1 MNSGVLSYKEAGVDI
16 PKLDHFKKNIGKSIH
31 RTYGPEVLS
40 KIGGFGG
47 LFHLDRKK
55 YKDPVLVS
63 SVDGV
68 GTKLKVAAMMNR
80 HDTVG
85 IDIVSHCANDIVV
98 QGAKPLFFLDYIG
111 SGRLNPKVGN
121 AVIQGLVK
129 GCQIAGCALIGGE
142 TAEMPGMY
150 SGEDYDLVG
159 TIVGVVERKKI
170 IDGSKV
176 KAGDVILGLASNGLH
191 TNGYSLARK
200 IFFERMNWDVR
211 QEIPELGC
219 SIGDALLKPHTCY
232 SNAIL
237 KVYETLNIH
246 AISHLTGGG
255 FPGNIPRVLPAGLKA
270 KIHKGSWSILPIFQL
285 MQRLGNLPDEEMFRA
300 FNMGIG
306 IVIIIAK
313 KDIETA
319 QRLFKKTGFDS
330 RVIGEIVK
338 GKSGVEFVEKKG
350 IETR

>member
-1 MNSGVLSYKEAGVDI
+1 MNTITYQEAGVDI
-16 PKLDHFKKNIGKSIH
+16 PKLDQFKKGIRSSIH
-31 RTYGPEVLS
+31 QTYGPEVLS

-47 LFHLDRKK
+47 LFRLNKKK

-111 SGRLNPKVGN
+111 TGRLEPAVGD

-150 SGEDYDLVG
+150 EPGDYDLVG
-159 TIVGVVERKKI
+159 TIVGVVEKSKI

-176 KAGDVILGLASNGLH
+176 KAGDVLLGLPSNGLH
-191 TNGYSLARK
+191 TNGYSLARR
-200 IFFERMNWDVR
+200 IFFDSLGWNVDQV
-211 QEIPELGC
+211 IPELGE
-219 SIGDALLKPHTCY
+219 SLGNALLKPHTCY

-237 KVYETLNIH
+237 KVDRQVPIH
-246 AISHLTGGG
+246 ALSHLTGGG
-255 FPGNIPRVLPAGLKA
+255 FPGNIPRVLPKGCKA
-270 KIHKGSWSILPIFQL
+270 RVRKGTWKVLPIFEL
-285 MQRLGNLPDEEMFRA
+285 MQRHGNISDDEMHRT
-300 FNMGIG
+300 FNMGVG
-306 IVIIIAK
+306 MVVIVSPRDAMK
-313 KDIETA
+313 TQK
-319 QRLFKKTGFDS
+319 LFKKEGFEAV
-330 RVIGEIVK
+330 VIGEVVK
-338 GKSGVEFVEKKG
+338 GIPSVEWV
-350 IETR
+350 